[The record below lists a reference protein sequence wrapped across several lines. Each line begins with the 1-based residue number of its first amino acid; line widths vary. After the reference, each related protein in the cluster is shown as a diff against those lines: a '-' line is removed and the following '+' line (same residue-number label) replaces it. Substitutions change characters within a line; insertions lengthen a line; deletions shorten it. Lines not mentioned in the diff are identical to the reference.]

1 MRRTIAQ
8 PFASRSWTIT
18 LLIGFVFLGL
28 EYGLRCG
35 IREANVPHTDSWLD
49 LALFLSAYVFVF
61 CLKPIQIA
69 VQRKLC
75 LRATHSARQKTSR

>member
-1 MRRTIAQ
+1 MRRTTAQ

-18 LLIGFVFLGL
+18 LVIGLVFVGL
-28 EYGLRCG
+28 EYGLRYE
-35 IREANVPHTDSWLD
+35 IEAAGRPHAHSWLD
-49 LALFLSAYVFVF
+49 LTLFLCAYLFVF

-75 LRATHSARQKTSR
+75 QRATLSSRQKTAR

>member
-1 MRRTIAQ
+1 MRRTTAQ

-18 LLIGFVFLGL
+18 LVIGLIFVGL
-28 EYGLRCG
+28 EYGLRCE
-35 IREANVPHTDSWLD
+35 IEAAGGRHVHSWLD
-49 LALFLSAYVFVF
+49 LTLFLCAYLFVF

-75 LRATHSARQKTSR
+75 NRATHSAR